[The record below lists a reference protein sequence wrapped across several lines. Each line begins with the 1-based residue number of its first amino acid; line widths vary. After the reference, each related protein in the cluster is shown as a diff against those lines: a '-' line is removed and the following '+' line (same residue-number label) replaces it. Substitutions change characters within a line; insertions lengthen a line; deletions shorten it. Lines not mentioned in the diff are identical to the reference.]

1 MAKEERGSVIIE
13 FSLIFPI
20 IFITIVGLL
29 MTTLHLYQTT
39 RLQVTAQLVADEC
52 ANYYSNPK
60 LFSEK
65 NDNDPYRYLFGFN
78 ANKKMFEKKVNELV
92 NLSYDQN
99 GTAVLSNIGEAN
111 INVNFNGF
119 LFYKKVNV
127 EIKQEVSFP
136 INLSAI
142 GIPNTY
148 TINVTATALVND
160 PDEFIRNIDLVSR
173 ITNDCFDIEVSELGP
188 KLNQFLE
195 KLGVN

>member
-1 MAKEERGSVIIE
+1 MNYMAKEERGSVIIE

-78 ANKKMFEKKVNELV
+78 ANKKMFEKKL
-92 NLSYDQN
+92 
-99 GTAVLSNIGEAN
+99 N